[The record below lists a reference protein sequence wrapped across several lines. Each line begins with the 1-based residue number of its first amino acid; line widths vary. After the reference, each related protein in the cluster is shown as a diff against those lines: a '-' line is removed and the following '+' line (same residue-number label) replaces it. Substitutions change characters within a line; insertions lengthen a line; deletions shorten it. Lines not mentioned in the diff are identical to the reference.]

1 MIKFII
7 CDDEKLFRNNVRQ
20 TINKIFIKNDLE
32 YTIDEFEKYNKDF
45 QKVINDGISNK
56 IYILDIE
63 IKNGISGIDIAKKIR
78 KNDWNSIIII
88 VTSHSDLGFEA
99 LKAQIML
106 LDFISKFDNCQNNLE
121 KIIIK
126 AMKQINNKKVLVF
139 KSNGIDYRIFL
150 DDIIYI
156 VKDSIERKCSI
167 KTTYNEIAVNK
178 SLSELIEKLDD
189 RFYLTHRS
197 CVINTEKI
205 MSIDWKNNIIKFNN
219 GEAIDL
225 IARDR
230 RKGLKKYVSMD

>member
-219 GEAIDL
+219 GVAIDL

-230 RKGLKKYVSMD
+230 RKGLKKYVSVD

>member
-167 KTTYNEIAVNK
+167 RTTYNEIAVNK

-197 CVINTEKI
+197 CIINTEKI

-219 GEAIDL
+219 GVAIDL

-230 RKGLKKYVSMD
+230 RKGLKKYVSVD

>member
-45 QKVINDGISNK
+45 QKVINYGISNK

-219 GEAIDL
+219 GVAIDL

-230 RKGLKKYVSMD
+230 RKGLKKYVSVD